1 MEMAKLYICL
11 KINNME
17 IKVIDEIC
25 GHAIIKSSL
34 LNTCKLI
41 LKQTS

>member
-1 MEMAKLYICL
+1 MEISKLYICL
-11 KINNME
+11 KINNAE
-17 IKVIDEIC
+17 IKVIDEIY

-41 LKQTS
+41 LKQIS